1 MMKTV
6 AVLHTAR
13 ATVPMLTGMIEQ
25 AYPGV
30 TVYNWLDDSIL
41 PMLMEDGMKI
51 GYIYEKMLF
60 YGKAAQDQ
68 GAAVILNACS
78 SVGEFQDYAAGRLE
92 IPVIRIDDAVTD
104 LLASRCH
111 SVGVLATLETTLRP
125 SAAILKRKNVSMDLD
140 FQVVEGA
147 WAAGLSGDKKGQNR
161 LIAAAMEAFL
171 KEKEA
176 VFLAQASMA
185 EAAGLLREELRGR
198 VYTSPVYAVD
208 SLGKYLL

>member
-1 MMKTV
+1 MKTI

-13 ATVPMLTGMIEQ
+13 ATVPMLTGMIRQ

-41 PMLMEDGMKI
+41 PMLMEDKTKI
-51 GYIYEKMLF
+51 DYVFDKMLF

-78 SVGEFQDYAAGRLE
+78 SVGEFQDYAAERLK
-92 IPVIRIDDAVTD
+92 IPVVRIDDAVTD
-104 LLASRCH
+104 LLARQCR

-125 SAAILKRKNVSMDLD
+125 SAAILKRKNVSLDLS

-147 WAAGLSGDKKGQNR
+147 WAAGLSGDKEGQNR
-161 LIAAAMEAFL
+161 LIAAAMEGFL

-185 EAAGLLREELRGR
+185 EAVGLLGEELRGR
-198 VYTSPVYAVD
+198 VYTSPGYAVE
-208 SLGKYLL
+208 SLEKYLV